1 MKLTVIYLKLPLLF
15 SSGALYS
22 YLNDNKFIVCVLV
35 KNVFNLL
42 MCLKKYY
49 YETVLSLFNPD
60 NSTHYFITEGTPNF
74 KEINEK
80 FVH

>member
-15 SSGALYS
+15 SSGALYL
-22 YLNDNKFIVCVLV
+22 YLNENKLIVCVLV
-35 KNVFNLL
+35 KNVFNLY
-42 MCLKKYY
+42 MSFKKYY

-60 NSTHYFITEGTPNF
+60 NSTHFFITEQTPNF

-80 FVH
+80 FVY